1 MWIIVL
7 WTKIVVECIFFIG
20 RIAAE
25 KKREKTD
32 KQKCDASQC
41 QSLNVSASNNL
52 KSAKLVVAPAGFAS
66 ACEYCIPSLS
76 NVHLSLNT
84 QFKHCS
90 EFIWYQ

>member
-1 MWIIVL
+1 MY
-7 WTKIVVECIFFIG
+7 IFYWEDNSG
-20 RIAAE
+20 KETGEDRQTE
-25 KKREKTD
+25 MR
-32 KQKCDASQC
+32 CDASQC